1 MNLASISIRRP
12 VFATMMIAAIMV
24 FGILAYPKVG
34 VDLRPDVEFPL
45 VTVSVTYPGTDPLTM
60 EREVGEKIEE
70 AVNSLG
76 GIRSLK
82 SYNLES
88 VSMVIIEFELET
100 KAAQVVQDVRD
111 KVARIEDELPPD
123 AEKPVIEKLDLGAQ
137 PIIYLALSG
146 DLPPAQLA
154 HLADKTVKER
164 IQRIQ
169 GVGSV
174 ELIGNQ
180 ERELQIFVDPDKL
193 NGLGLTAS
201 DVAKTVAGQ
210 NVETPAGFFESGT
223 NEFTVKTKGQLKTA
237 EDIANIIL
245 PLKAVAPGAD
255 PSASRAQPV
264 VRVSDVASVFDGVE
278 EARSSSTFDG
288 KPAISLSIIKQSGSN
303 AVMVAKQVHEAVAE
317 LIPQLKAKG
326 ANLTIATD
334 TSEYI
339 ERSIDDAEFDLFF
352 GAVLAV
358 VVIFFFLLNFRAT
371 IISAIAIPT
380 SVVATFAFIQWMGF
394 TFNMLTML
402 ALSIAIGVLIDD
414 AIVVMENI
422 HRHLE
427 TGKGSLRAAEE
438 ATNEIALA
446 VISMTSTILAVFVPV
461 AIMKGIVGRFFL
473 QFGLT
478 VSFAVA
484 MSMFVSFT
492 LTPMMSS
499 RLLSSHKATGTMA
512 KLLDGFMG
520 FLERGYSVVIGW
532 ALRNRAMTVVAALA
546 ALGGSGV
553 MVSRVPTEFF
563 PAEDKAQFQV
573 TVELPTGTSLEVT
586 SKFVEEI
593 SSDIL
598 KNGKGVLHTLATVG
612 GGSLGQVNKASIQ
625 VKMTPS
631 TSRKGTSQLAVMAW
645 FRERYANMA
654 PAIIAVSEI
663 NDMGGGSNSQAIQF
677 AIRGKDLDEL
687 IVASDRLR
695 DELKKIPG
703 FVDVDTSYRGGKP
716 EVSIHVDR
724 QRAAALDVPVA
735 TIASAVRALMAGD
748 AVSELKDGTDSYDI
762 ILQLPKDQRQRI
774 ETLSSL
780 KVRSTSGELVDL
792 ANLVTVEHGT
802 GPNRIDR
809 SARQRE
815 ITVLANLDGLAMG
828 EAQKRVTEVASRV
841 VPKHLTTQF
850 SGMGKIMIESFG
862 YMKEAMVLA
871 VILVYMILAA
881 QFNSFIQPITIMV
894 SLPFSFIG
902 AFGGLYFSGMTLS
915 ILSMIGLIMLMGL
928 VTKNAILLV
937 DFANQ
942 ARERGTPIHQ
952 ALMEA
957 GALRLRPI
965 LMTTV
970 AMVFGM
976 LPVALALGEGGEARA
991 PMAVCVIGGL
1001 VTSTLL
1007 TLVVIPVVYALF
1019 DSLTSSRILGWLGG
1033 KIFTHN
1039 PLNSVPPGPQEEV
1052 RSTES

>member
-24 FGILAYPKVG
+24 FGILAYPKIG

-45 VTVSVTYPGTDPLTM
+45 VTVSVRYPGTDPLTM

-88 VSMVIIEFELET
+88 VSMVIIEFELEM

-111 KVARIEDELPPD
+111 KVARIEDDLPED
-123 AEKPVIEKLDLGAQ
+123 AEKPVIEKMDLGAQ

-146 DLPPAQLA
+146 DMPPAKLA
-154 HLADKTVKER
+154 YLADKTVKER
-164 IQRIQ
+164 LQRIQ

-174 ELIGNQ
+174 ELMGNR
-180 ERELQIFVDPDKL
+180 ERELQVYIDPDKL
-193 NGLGLTAS
+193 NGLGLTVA
-201 DVAKTVAGQ
+201 DVANTVASQ
-210 NVETPAGFFESGT
+210 NVEVPAGSFESGT

-245 PLKAVAPGAD
+245 PLKSVAPGANPGD
-255 PSASRAQPV
+255 SKAQPV
-264 VRVSDVASVFDGVE
+264 VRVSDVANVFDGVR
-278 EARSSSTFDG
+278 EARSSSTLNG
-288 KPAISLSIIKQSGSN
+288 KSAISLSITKQSGSN
-303 AVMVAKQVHEAVAE
+303 AVMVAEQVHAAVAE
-317 LIPQLKAKG
+317 LIPQVQAKG

-339 ERSIDDAEFDLFF
+339 KRSIDDAKFDLVF
-352 GAVLAV
+352 GAGLAV
-358 VVIFFFLLNFRAT
+358 VVIFFFLLNLRAT
-371 IISAIAIPT
+371 IISAVAIPT
-380 SVVATFAFIQWMGF
+380 SVIATFAFIHAMGF

-402 ALSIAIGVLIDD
+402 ALTIAIGVLIDD

-427 TGKGSLRAAEE
+427 TGKGSLRAAED

-446 VISMTSTILAVFVPV
+446 VISMTSTIIAVFVPV

-478 VSFAVA
+478 VAFAVA

-499 RLLSSHKATGTMA
+499 RLLSAHNAEGMLA
-512 KLLDGFMG
+512 KLMDRFMG
-520 FLERGYSVVIGW
+520 FLESGYSVIIRW
-532 ALRNRAMTVVAALA
+532 ALRNKALTVIMALA
-546 ALGGSGV
+546 ALVGSGF
-553 MVSRVPTEFF
+553 MISRVPTEFF
-563 PAEDKAQFQV
+563 PLEDKAQFQV
-573 TVELPTGTSLEVT
+573 TVELPTGTSLET
-586 SKFVEEI
+586 TTKFLNDI
-593 SSDIL
+593 SDDIL
-598 KNGKGVLHTLATVG
+598 KNGKVVVNTLATVG
-612 GGSLGQVNKASIQ
+612 GGSLGQVNKGSIQ

-631 TSRKGTSQLAVMAW
+631 KTRKGLSQFQLMAW
-645 FRERYANMA
+645 FRQRYTKMA
-654 PAIIAVSEI
+654 PAIITVSEI
-663 NDMGGGSNSQAIQF
+663 SDMGGGSNSQPVQF
-677 AIRGKDLDEL
+677 TIRGKDLDEL
-687 IVASDRLR
+687 VAVSEKVR
-695 DELKKIPG
+695 DELKNIRG
-703 FVDVDTSYRGGKP
+703 FVDVDTTYRGGKP

-724 QRAAALDVPVA
+724 ERAAALNVPVA
-735 TIASAVRALMAGD
+735 SIASAVRALMAGD

-762 ILQLPKDQRQRI
+762 IVQLPKNQRQRI

-780 KVRSTSGELVDL
+780 KVRSQSGELVDL

-815 ITVLANLDGLAMG
+815 VTVLANLEDLPLG
-828 EAQKRVTEVASRV
+828 EAQKKVSAVASRV
-841 VPKHLTTQF
+841 VPKHLTTEF
-850 SGMGKIMIESFG
+850 AGMGKIMIESFG

-915 ILSMIGLIMLMGL
+915 MLSMIGMIMLMGL

-942 ARERGTPIHQ
+942 ARERGTSVHD
-952 ALMEA
+952 ALVEA

-1001 VTSTLL
+1001 ITSTLL

-1019 DSLTSSRILGWLGG
+1019 DSLMSSRVFGWLGR
-1033 KIFTHN
+1033 KIFTHTGD
-1039 PLNSVPPGPQEEV
+1039 SVPPGPQEEV
-1052 RSTES
+1052 RSTVS